1 LPDKVEEGQPIMRTF
16 RFNLLLLVL
25 VSISSLHLFAQTP
38 QKEATATIAGVVTLK
53 GEPVRGVAITLQLQ
67 RPQTPVR
74 TQPVPAKTDANGRF
88 RITGLSAG
96 QYMVGALAPGFVADG
111 TPSYGFS
118 GKTLNISEG
127 EAIEN
132 LELTLK
138 PGGVITGRVTDAKG
152 EPVVEINVRL
162 ARVFEGGV
170 SGPPPQPV
178 IFDAYRTDDRGVYR
192 IFGLPAGKYKVSVG
206 IPTRD
211 SYFPSQNTRTF
222 IPETF
227 HPDTTDE
234 SQAGIVELED
244 GQEATGVDIKTAEAK
259 RAYDISGRV
268 VDANGGKPL
277 AGLSLTISTYGKDGR
292 LIGGGS
298 STAWRSEATGDF
310 QFTGVRPGRHAVFI
324 DNREGKSELY
334 SEPTP
339 VEVIDGDVSGVEIRA
354 QPGASVN
361 GTVVIEGTTDPAVL
375 AKRSQVRLNINTE
388 PFTISG
394 HSRTT
399 RAKADGSFHF
409 GGVPAGKFRFSNY
422 SRQLGLSLLRVE
434 RNGEQFINST
444 VEIRQGEQ
452 LTGIRVVLGYANAAL
467 RGQVK
472 IVGGTLPDG
481 VRLIV
486 NLRRMGP
493 TIYYQDD
500 TPVDERGRFF
510 APGLMPGDYELKL
523 SYSAPGPLPRESIA
537 QILSA
542 ISKAKQTVS
551 AANGATAEVP
561 ITIDLGQEKN

>member
-1 LPDKVEEGQPIMRTF
+1 MTTVENFASGQVHATGTAQTDSLRNPRQSRKGTMMLKLT
-16 RFNLLLLVL
+16 LLLFVAALL
-25 VSISSLHLFAQTP
+25 LTAQLFGQTP
-38 QKEATATIAGVVTLK
+38 QKEATASIAGVVTLK
-53 GEPVRGVAITLQLQ
+53 SEPVRGVPITLQIQ

-74 TQPVPAKTDANGRF
+74 TQPAPAKTDANGRF

-96 QYMVGALAPGFVADG
+96 QYIVGALAPGFVADS

-138 PGGVITGRVTDAKG
+138 PGGVITGHVTDAKG

-162 ARVFEGGV
+162 ARVLEGGV
-170 SGPPPQPV
+170 TGQAPQPV
-178 IFDAYRTDDRGVYR
+178 NSNAYRTDDRGVYR

-206 IPTRD
+206 VSTREGFF
-211 SYFPSQNTRTF
+211 FPLPGSRAF

-234 SQAGIVELED
+234 SQARIIELED
-244 GQEATGVDIKTAEAK
+244 GQEATGVDIKTAEAN
-259 RAYDISGRV
+259 RAYEISGRV

-277 AGLSLTISTYGKDGR
+277 AGLSLTMGTYDKDGR
-292 LIGGGS
+292 LNGGWS
-298 STAWRSEATGDF
+298 SGAWRSEATGEF

-324 DNREGKSELY
+324 DNRDGKSELY
-334 SEPTP
+334 SEPTS

-354 QPGASVN
+354 QPGASIN

-375 AKRSQVRLNINTE
+375 AKRSQVRLNINAD
-388 PFTISG
+388 PFTHFG
-394 HSRTT
+394 QSRNI
-399 RAKADGSFHF
+399 RVIADGSFHF
-409 GGVPAGKFRFSNY
+409 GGIPAGKFRFSHY
-422 SRQLGLSLLRVE
+422 SGQLGLSLLRVE
-434 RNGEQFINST
+434 RNSEQFINST

-452 LTGIRVVLGYANAAL
+452 LTGVRVVLGYGNAAL

-481 VRLIV
+481 FRLVV
-486 NLRRMGP
+486 NLRRIGGP
-493 TIYYQDD
+493 TIYSNDNA
-500 TPVDERGRFF
+500 PVDERGRFF

-523 SYSAPGPLPRESIA
+523 SHYSPLRPLPREIVVP
-537 QILSA
+537 ILSA
-542 ISKAKQTVS
+542 I
-551 AANGATAEVP
+551 
-561 ITIDLGQEKN
+561 

>member
-1 LPDKVEEGQPIMRTF
+1 MRTI
-16 RFNLLLLVL
+16 RFNPLLLVL
-25 VSISSLHLFAQTP
+25 VSISSLHLVAQTP
-38 QKEATATIAGVVTLK
+38 QKEATASIAGVVTLK

-67 RPQTPVR
+67 RPQTPFR
-74 TQPVPAKTDANGRF
+74 LQPPPAKTDANGRF

-96 QYMVGALAPGFVADG
+96 QYIVGALAPGFVADG

-138 PGGVITGRVTDAKG
+138 PGGVITGRVTDSKG
-152 EPVVEINVRL
+152 EPVVEIYVRL
-162 ARVFEGGV
+162 ASVLEGGV
-170 SGPPPQPV
+170 SGPSLQIV
-178 IFDAYRTDDRGVYR
+178 SGSSYRTDDRGVYR

-206 IPTRD
+206 VSTREGF
-211 SYFPSQNTRTF
+211 SPSQNTRAF

-234 SQAGIVELED
+234 SQAGIIELED
-244 GQEATGVDIKTAEAK
+244 GQEATGVDIKTTEAK
-259 RAYDISGRV
+259 RAYEISGRV

-277 AGLSLTISTYGKDGR
+277 AGLSLTMGTYGKDGR
-292 LIGGGS
+292 LSGGWS
-298 STAWRSEATGDF
+298 STAWRSEPTGEF

-324 DNREGKSELY
+324 DNRDGKSELY

-354 QPGASVN
+354 QPGASIN

-375 AKRSQVRLNINTE
+375 AKRSQVRLNISTE

-422 SRQLGLSLLRVE
+422 SGQLGLSLVRVE

-452 LTGIRVVLGYANAAL
+452 LTGIRVVLGYANATL

-481 VRLIV
+481 VRLRV

-500 TPVDERGRFF
+500 APVDERGRFF
-510 APGLMPGDYELKL
+510 APGLMPGDYELKI
-523 SYSAPGPLPRESIA
+523 SYSTPRPLPREIA
-537 QILSA
+537 APFLSA
-542 ISKAKQTVS
+542 IANILKTKQIVRATNGTTTEVS
-551 AANGATAEVP
+551 
-561 ITIDLGQEKN
+561 ITIDLSQEKN